1 MSPIQCAQFERILEE
16 QPDGPLPAPA
26 AAHLD
31 GCSDCRL
38 LWSDLEAI
46 RTAGMEWGSEEVA
59 PPEHLWISLRIEME
73 SEGLIQRRPAP
84 AGWWATWFGA
94 APRWALAGA
103 SISLLLIAGMLAT
116 YQTNAPAG
124 KDFRVASLL
133 PAHLSVPG
141 TTERLVAADLGKT
154 LDGDLKRV
162 FASLPERNPLLASSL
177 RENLSI
183 VDNLIAVCEKS
194 VRERPNDE
202 MSRDYLYGAYEQKAV
217 LLATA
222 TDRSASEGQ

>member
-26 AAHLD
+26 AAHLN
-31 GCSDCRL
+31 GCTDCRL

-73 SEGLIQRRPAP
+73 SEGLIRRKPAP

-116 YQTNAPAG
+116 YQIKCAGRKRFPRRLTAARSFERAGRDGEAGGGGLGENAGRGSRASVRVATGAEPFAG
-124 KDFRVASLL
+124 KFVA
-133 PAHLSVPG
+133 
-141 TTERLVAADLGKT
+141 
-154 LDGDLKRV
+154 
-162 FASLPERNPLLASSL
+162 
-177 RENLSI
+177 RESGH
-183 VDNLIAVCEKS
+183 
-194 VRERPNDE
+194 R
-202 MSRDYLYGAYEQKAV
+202 
-217 LLATA
+217 
-222 TDRSASEGQ
+222 